1 MSDEFDT
8 SPVILV
14 WEGGDRICEQAG
26 CIHTPAPTPYKL
38 THDSGERTMHL
49 SGPTPRIATW
59 EVCLRNCA
67 FGEVSEVEEKVGP
80 EWAARQ
86 LS

>member
-1 MSDEFDT
+1 
-8 SPVILV
+8 
-14 WEGGDRICEQAG
+14 
-26 CIHTPAPTPYKL
+26 
-38 THDSGERTMHL
+38 MHL